1 MDPLA
6 PQDGITRDADLT
18 DWQTFC
24 QAYYQPILRAIC
36 LMRIPEDTASDLA
49 QSFLVKAIEK
59 DFLDHFRQVKERERQ
74 QGRTARFR
82 KYLYA
87 SLKNHV
93 RDAFRERK
101 VRTVGLADDAA
112 TALEGD
118 PIVALD
124 PDALYA
130 LDVLGQAL
138 SALRRHC
145 ERTGKPHIWRFFEEL
160 ILTDEFRGRPGLS
173 REELLQDYPGKDSQ
187 FIDNSLTTA
196 KRAFRRLIEEAIP
209 RGLRGDWDPAER
221 FREWME
227 ILRGSHASQFDRLHV
242 AYRVVDPPDSKIP
255 QAPSTALIIPDLD
268 LLKSHVRYEEPPSEP
283 DDDELAILLSRRLET
298 PLWEMVDVNHLEP
311 FIPRS
316 SPLWHGVQPFHP
328 GGRARSE
335 RLLCLLTLIDPLP
348 EEALALE
355 QIDLL
360 GLLGRLKRTS
370 KQYHHG
376 RDPAMPDV
384 LAKLLYTLVNVVAY
398 VRTGSELHSI
408 GSEKL
413 AKNVRWFLNRSWL
426 DSRLQST
433 FEEGLAA
440 LQPCR

>member
-1 MDPLA
+1 MDALA
-6 PQDGITRDADLT
+6 PRDGITRDADLT
-18 DWQTFC
+18 DWHTFC
-24 QAYYQPILRAIC
+24 QAYYQPILRAMY
-36 LMRIPEDTASDLA
+36 LMRVPEDSATDLA
-49 QSFLVKAIEK
+49 HSFLVKAIEK
-59 DFLDHFRQVKERERQ
+59 DFLDRFRQVKERERR
-74 QGRTARFR
+74 QGRTAQFR

-93 RDAFRERK
+93 RDAFRQRK
-101 VRTVGLADDAA
+101 VKTVGLEPEAA
-112 TALEGD
+112 SALEDD

-145 ERTGKPHIWRFFEEL
+145 ERTGKPHLWRFFEEL
-160 ILTDEFRGRPGLS
+160 LLTDEFRGRPGLT
-173 REELLQDYPGKDSQ
+173 RDELLRDYPGKDPQ

-209 RGLRGDWDPAER
+209 RGLRGDWDSAER

-227 ILRGSHASQFDRLHV
+227 ILRGSHASQFNRLHV
-242 AYRVVDPPDSKIP
+242 AYRVVDPPDSRLP
-255 QAPSTALIIPDLD
+255 QAPSVALIIPDLE
-268 LLKSHVRYEEPPSEP
+268 LLSMEVRYEEPPIEP

-298 PLWEMVDVNHLEP
+298 PLWEIVDASRLEP
-311 FIPRS
+311 YIPRS
-316 SPLWHGVQPFHP
+316 SPLWYGAQPFHP
-328 GGRARSE
+328 GSREKAE
-335 RLLCLLTLIDPLP
+335 RPVCLLSLIEPLP
-348 EEALALE
+348 SEAAAIE
-355 QIDLL
+355 GIDLL

-376 RDPAMPDV
+376 RDPAMPHV

-413 AKNVRWFLNRSWL
+413 SKNVRWFLSRPWL
-426 DSRLQST
+426 DSRLRPT
-433 FEEGLAA
+433 FEQGLVA
-440 LQPCR
+440 LQPCG